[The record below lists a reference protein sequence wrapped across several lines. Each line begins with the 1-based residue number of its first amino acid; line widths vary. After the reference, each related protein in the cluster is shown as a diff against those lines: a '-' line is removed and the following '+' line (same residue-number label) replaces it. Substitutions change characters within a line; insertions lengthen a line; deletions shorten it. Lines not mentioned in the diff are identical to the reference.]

1 MKKKGTHLGDTYLG
15 LASLVIVAISIRLW
29 IRAFK
34 RVEIPKN
41 RGGYVAA
48 WIVAAGLGLAALVG
62 EPGWLGGIPAGF
74 GVFASTFFLLTIVIG
89 GQKVGDEAIRV
100 GPQFP
105 ISRPRMKTDGRSTRK
120 ASLGIRCSSNSF
132 ADIGDLTVSPSYGDG
147 KNSGPSSTSAV
158 SRSSRSARTPRKNS
172 RRDTTNTDSA
182 PPCCRI
188 ESLR

>member
-1 MKKKGTHLGDTYLG
+1 MGDTYLG

-48 WIVAAGLGLAALVG
+48 WVVAAGLGLAALVG

-74 GVFASTFFLLTIVIG
+74 GVFASTFLLFTIVIG

-100 GPQFP
+100 GAAIPHFTT
-105 ISRPRMKTDGRSTRK
+105 TDEHGQTFDSQ
-120 ASLGIRCSSNSF
+120 SLAGHPVLIKFFR
-132 ADIGDLTVSPSYGDG
+132 GHW
-147 KNSGPSSTSAV
+147 
-158 SRSSRSARTPRKNS
+158 
-172 RRDTTNTDSA
+172 
-182 PPCCRI
+182 
-188 ESLR
+188 